1 MLEASNVYLPL
12 DAALPS
18 CAGMAQAE
26 LAHALGIRYADITSW
41 KFSKLSVDARR
52 KNDVHFTASF
62 VFEVADQEI
71 EEALAGK
78 RTKTKIQV
86 KRHVPYEGYRVG
98 EWLGGD
104 ARPIVV
110 GMGPAGLFAAW
121 ALAKS
126 GAAPSCSSA
135 VKTSMRAWL
144 PSIPS
149 KKAAL

>member
-78 RTKTKIQV
+78 RTNTK
-86 KRHVPYEGYRVG
+86 
-98 EWLGGD
+98 
-104 ARPIVV
+104 
-110 GMGPAGLFAAW
+110 
-121 ALAKS
+121 
-126 GAAPSCSSA
+126 GAYLC
-135 VKTSMRAWL
+135 
-144 PSIPS
+144 
-149 KKAAL
+149 

>member
-71 EEALAGK
+71 EEASEVFPLSDH
-78 RTKTKIQV
+78 RYLIV
-86 KRHVPYEGYRVG
+86 EG
-98 EWLGGD
+98 
-104 ARPIVV
+104 
-110 GMGPAGLFAAW
+110 
-121 ALAKS
+121 
-126 GAAPSCSSA
+126 
-135 VKTSMRAWL
+135 
-144 PSIPS
+144 
-149 KKAAL
+149 